1 MNFKQF
7 SNINFEEI
15 DENEPIVIDNG
26 SFFIKA
32 GFGGDDAPRA
42 VFPTVVGRQ
51 RYQLLMV
58 GMGSKDGYVGDEA
71 VYKKGI
77 LIKKYPIENGII
89 TNWEDIEHVWHH
101 TFYNE
106 LRVLPEEHSLLMT
119 EPLLNPKVNREKT
132 TQIIFETFNIPNFYL
147 SNSPSLALLTS
158 GRTTGIVIEMGYQFC
173 NSVSIYEG
181 NALNDSVLKMNIGGK
196 DLTDYLMKILNERG
210 YSFTTTYVEREIIRD
225 VKEKLCYVSLN
236 FDKEMELLNNSNSIE
251 KNYELPYGNIITIGN
266 ERYRCTEPLFK
277 PSLIGFSQIGIH
289 EIIYNSIMKCDEE
302 LRKEMFGNIVLSG
315 GTSMFQGIKERI
327 EKEIKQLSPKNMKI
341 KVIAPPE
348 RKYSVWIGGSILS
361 SLSFFNRIT
370 ISKEEYKE
378 FGNSIIHKKCF

>member
-1 MNFKQF
+1 MKKF
-7 SNINFEEI
+7 
-15 DENEPIVIDNG
+15 DENQTMIIDNG
-26 SFFIKA
+26 SSTIKT

-42 VFPTVVGRQ
+42 VFPTVVGRPK
-51 RYQLLMV
+51 YYGGNILI
-58 GMGSKDGYVGDEA
+58 SHKDRYVGDESSC
-71 VYKKGI
+71 KRGI

-89 TNWEDIEHVWHH
+89 TNWEDIECIWHH

-119 EPLLNPKVNREKT
+119 EPPLNPKSNREKT
-132 TQIIFETFNIPNFYL
+132 TEIIFETFNIPNFYL
-147 SNSPSLALLTS
+147 SNSPSLSLFAS
-158 GRTTGIVIEMGYQFC
+158 ERTTGIIIEMGYQVC
-173 NSVSIYEG
+173 NSVSIYGG
-181 NALNDSVLKMNIGGK
+181 NALNDSILRMNIGGK
-196 DLTDYLMKILNERG
+196 DLTDYLQEILNERG
-210 YSFTTTYVEREIIRD
+210 YYFTTTAEREIVRD
-225 VKEKLCYVSLN
+225 IKEKLCYVSLN

-251 KNYELPYGNIITIGN
+251 KNYELPDGSIITIGN
-266 ERYRCTEPLFK
+266 ERYRCTEPLFQ
-277 PSLIGFSQIGIH
+277 PSLIGLSQIGIH

-302 LRKEMFGNIVLSG
+302 LRKEMFENIVLSG

-341 KVIAPPE
+341 KVISPPE

-361 SLSFFNRIT
+361 SLSFFKNIT